1 MIRKTTAI
9 AAFACLLLATTALSA
24 PAKAPI
30 SPPQAVLGHV
40 MGEDRY
46 VPNYSDTVKYWQ
58 VLASQSD
65 RIQLVDIGATTEK
78 RRQIMAIVSSP
89 ENLALLDTYKD
100 ISARLGRAEGLTDDE
115 ARALA
120 AKGKSVVWVDGGIH
134 ASEVETDHAL
144 IQQVYD
150 MVASDDSEA
159 QRIRDNVIILFA
171 ADNPDGQDYVA
182 DWYMRFKNPAE
193 RETNFDSLPKL
204 YHPYIG
210 HDNNR
215 DFYMA
220 EMAETQN
227 ITRIL
232 YHEWR
237 PQIVLNQHQVG
248 PAGTV
253 VFIPPFRD
261 PFNYN
266 YNPLAM
272 TSLQEVGAALNS
284 RLLSEGKV
292 GAVTRASAH
301 YDTWTNGNL
310 RTSTYFHNAIGL
322 LVEIIGGVVPEPIQ
336 LVPERQLP
344 KNDQPAPIAPQMWTM
359 AQSVAY
365 SVSINRA
372 TLTYAASNR
381 EKLLYN
387 IYRMGKDSIDAG
399 NRDSWTVTPDRITA
413 LHAASAAAGLKPVP
427 TRTTGS
433 SAIELRFYDDV
444 LHDPAYRDARAYII
458 SPNQHDFPTA
468 VRFLNALIK
477 MGVTVERAI
486 TGFTQ
491 AGKTYPAGSYIVK
504 AAQAYRPHLRDMFE
518 PQDYAE
524 NFEYPGGPPIPPADA
539 SGYTLAYQ
547 MGVHFDKAQDAV
559 SVATEAVDVVLKPYP
574 GKIAGVGK
582 AGFLI
587 SHATNNSFIL
597 TNRLMK
603 AKQKAFW
610 LSEPTA
616 VGDGAPESGAIWV
629 PNTPQSAAIIKAAVT
644 ELGIDAYALA
654 AVPASTKT
662 ALKSPRIA
670 LVDIYGGVMPSGW
683 TRWIFEQFEFP
694 YTVVHPKEL
703 DKGGLNAKYDIVL
716 MSDSL
721 LPNRFTNKGGGMFRG
736 KFDHKQ
742 PDPARIPAEYRGW
755 LGTITPDKTIP
766 ALKAFVKNGGALMAI
781 GSTSQGIIDA
791 FDLPVQNGTTQ
802 MVDRQ
807 EQVLP
812 RTKFYIPGAL
822 LTATT
827 DPTTPLGYGLEPKVD
842 LFFDSSPV
850 FRLKPEA
857 IDAHT
862 PIRFEGKDL
871 LHSGWALGTDY
882 LQGTA
887 AVVDLSY
894 GSGRV
899 FLFGPEV
906 ALRAQTQGA
915 FKLMFN
921 ALYDGALP
929 RKK

>member
-1 MIRKTTAI
+1 MNQRVMIKPTSVTATL
-9 AAFACLLLATTALSA
+9 AALLMATTALSA
-24 PAKAPI
+24 SAAAPV
-30 SPPQAVLGHV
+30 SSPQAVLGHV
-40 MGEDRY
+40 MGENRY

-65 RIQLVDIGATTEK
+65 RIKLVDIGATTEK
-78 RRQIMAIVSSP
+78 RRQVMAIVSSP
-89 ENLALLDTYKD
+89 DNLALLGTYKD

-115 ARALA
+115 ARDLA
-120 AKGKSVVWVDGGIH
+120 AKGKAVVWVDGGIH

-144 IQQVYD
+144 IQEVYD
-150 MVASDDSEA
+150 IVSSDDPEA
-159 QRIRDNVIILFA
+159 KKIRDNVIILFA
-171 ADNPDGQDYVA
+171 ADNPDGQEYVA
-182 DWYMRFKNPAE
+182 DWYMRFKDPAA

-227 ITRIL
+227 ITRVL
-232 YHEWR
+232 YHDWR

-266 YNPLAM
+266 YNPLAI
-272 TSLQEVGAALNS
+272 TSLEEVGAALNS

-292 GAVTRASAH
+292 GAVTRSDAH

-322 LVEIIGGVVPEPIQ
+322 LVEIIGGVTPEPIQ

-381 EKLLYN
+381 EKLLFN
-387 IYRMGKDSIDAG
+387 IYHMGKDGIDAG
-399 NRDSWTVTPDRITA
+399 NRDNWTVTPDRIA
-413 LHAASAAAGLKPVP
+413 AMHAASLAAGQKPVQ

-433 SAIELRFYDDV
+433 SAIESHFYDDV

-458 SPNQHDFPTA
+458 SPDQHDFPTA

-477 MGVTVERAI
+477 MGVIVERAKA
-486 TGFTQ
+486 GFTQ
-491 AGKTYPAGSYIVK
+491 DGKTYPAGTYIVK

-518 PQDYAE
+518 TQDYAE

-547 MGVHFDKAQDAV
+547 MGVQYDKALDAV
-559 SVATEAVDVVLKPYP
+559 SVATETIDSVLKPYP
-574 GKIAGVGK
+574 GKVIGSGK

-610 LSEPTA
+610 LTDPTV
-616 VGDGAPESGAIWV
+616 VGGKDAESGAIWV
-629 PNTPQSAAIIKAAVT
+629 PNTPQSAAILKATTA
-644 ELGIDAYALA
+644 ELGIDAYALDKA
-654 AVPASTKT
+654 PTSAKA
-662 ALKSPRIA
+662 ALKAPRIA

-694 YTVVHPKEL
+694 YTVVHPQDL
-703 DKGGLNAKYDIVL
+703 DKGHLNAKYDIVL

-721 LPNRFTNKGGGMFRG
+721 LPNRFTSKGGGMFRG
-736 KFDHKQ
+736 GFGAKQ
-742 PDPARIPAEYRGW
+742 PDPATIPTEYRGW
-755 LGTITPDKTIP
+755 LGTISLEKTVP
-766 ALKAFVKNGGALMAI
+766 ALKTFVKNGGALMAI

-802 MVDRQ
+802 MVDGQ
-807 EQVLP
+807 EQALP
-812 RTKFYIPGAL
+812 RTILCPRC
-822 LTATT
+822 
-827 DPTTPLGYGLEPKVD
+827 PPYGND
-842 LFFDSSPV
+842 
-850 FRLKPEA
+850 
-857 IDAHT
+857 
-862 PIRFEGKDL
+862 
-871 LHSGWALGTDY
+871 
-882 LQGTA
+882 
-887 AVVDLSY
+887 
-894 GSGRV
+894 
-899 FLFGPEV
+899 
-906 ALRAQTQGA
+906 
-915 FKLMFN
+915 
-921 ALYDGALP
+921 
-929 RKK
+929 

>member
-1 MIRKTTAI
+1 MTPIPALT
-9 AAFACLLLATTALSA
+9 AAFVALLMATTALGA
-24 PAKAPI
+24 TV
-30 SPPQAVLGHV
+30 SPPEAVLGHV
-40 MGEDRY
+40 MGENRY
-46 VPNYSDTVKYWQ
+46 VPNYSDTIKYWQ

-65 RIQLVDIGATTEK
+65 RIRLVDIGPTTEK

-89 ENLALLDTYKD
+89 ENLALLDQYKD
-100 ISARLGRAEGLTDDE
+100 ISVRLGRAEGLSDDA
-115 ARALA
+115 ARDLA
-120 AKGKSVVWVDGGIH
+120 AKGKSIVWVDGGIH

-144 IQQVYD
+144 IQEVYD
-150 MVASDDSEA
+150 IVSSDDAEA
-159 QRIRDNVIILFA
+159 RKIRDNVIVLFA
-171 ADNPDGQDYVA
+171 ADNPDGQEYVA
-182 DWYMRFKNPAE
+182 DWYMRFKNPAD

-227 ITRIL
+227 ITRVL
-232 YHEWR
+232 YHDWR
-237 PQIVLNQHQVG
+237 PQIILNQHQVG

-266 YNPLAM
+266 YHPLAI
-272 TSLQEVGAALNS
+272 TSLEEVGAALNS

-292 GAVTRASAH
+292 GAVTRSDAH

-322 LVEIIGGVVPEPIQ
+322 LVEIIGGVTPEPIQ

-344 KNDQPAPIAPQMWTM
+344 KNDQPAPVAPQMWTM

-365 SVSINRA
+365 SVAINRA
-372 TLTYAASNR
+372 TLTYAAANR
-381 EKLLYN
+381 EKVLYN

-399 NRDSWTVTPDRITA
+399 NRDSWTVTPDRIA
-413 LHAASAAAGLKPVP
+413 AMHAASLAAGQKPVP

-433 SAIELRFYDDV
+433 SSIDSRFYDDV

-458 SPNQHDFPTA
+458 SPDQHDFPTA

-477 MGVTVERAI
+477 MGVTVERAR
-486 TGFTQ
+486 TAFTQ
-491 AGKTYPAGSYIVK
+491 EGKAYPAGSYIVK

-547 MGVHFDKAQDAV
+547 MGVHYDRALEAV
-559 SVATEAVDVVLKPYP
+559 SVATETVDGLLKPYP
-574 GKIAGVGK
+574 GRVVGSGK

-603 AKQKAFW
+603 ARQQAFW
-610 LSEPTA
+610 LRAPTA
-616 VGDGAPESGAIWV
+616 VGDGKPESGAIWV
-629 PNTPQSAAIIKAAVT
+629 PNTPQASAIVRSASA
-644 ELGIDAYALA
+644 ELGIDAYALDTT
-654 AVPASTKT
+654 PKSPKT
-662 ALKSPRIA
+662 ALKAPRIA
-670 LVDIYGGVMPSGW
+670 LVDVYGGVMPSGW

-694 YTVVHPKEL
+694 YTIVHPQAL
-703 DKGGLNAKYDIVL
+703 DRGRLNAKYDIVL

-721 LPNRFTNKGGGMFRG
+721 LPNRFTSKGGGMFRG
-736 KFDHKQ
+736 RFENKQ
-742 PDPARIPAEYRGW
+742 PDPSRIPAEYRDW
-755 LGTITPDKTIP
+755 LGTITTEKTIP
-766 ALKAFVKNGGALMAI
+766 ALQDFVKNGGALIAI

-791 FDLPVQNGTTQ
+791 FGLPVQNGTTRV
-802 MVDRQ
+802 VDGQ

-812 RTKFYIPGAL
+812 RTQFYVPGAL

-827 DPTTPLGYGLEPKVD
+827 DTTTPLGYGLEPKVD

-850 FRLKPEA
+850 FRLRPEA
-857 IDAHT
+857 TDAHT
-862 PIRFEGKDL
+862 PIRFEGKDIV
-871 LHSGWALGTDY
+871 HSGWALGTDY

-894 GSGRV
+894 GNGRV

-921 ALYDGALP
+921 ALYDGALS